1 MERLTGLIRKVLG
14 GVEGFEFEIR
24 TTEGPGHATTLAR
37 EAADAGYDIAVAVG
51 GDGTVNEVA
60 SGLVGG
66 QTPLG
71 LVPSGSGNAFGR
83 SLGISTR
90 PLESLSL
97 LAEPNIQKIDAG
109 VFNDRPFFST
119 AGIGF
124 DALVAAKFQEYAF
137 RGPIPYFLISFKEF
151 FKYRP
156 GRMVLELGGE
166 RIERTPLFTVFAN
179 TPQYGNGAVIAPDAD
194 YLDGLLDI
202 CVLDKVSA
210 LETIMNLPRLFT
222 GRLNKASF
230 YSSIKAKE
238 FRVHMDR
245 DEVSFHVDGE
255 PGQCGREIS
264 VKTLPKAL
272 RVCIPHNQSH
282 FMKRE
287 EYG

>member
-1 MERLTGLIRKVLG
+1 MSVEQLTGLIRKVLCG
-14 GVEGFEFEIR
+14 AQGFEFEIR

-37 EAADAGYDIAVAVG
+37 DAADAGYDIAVAVG

-66 QTPLG
+66 QTALG

-97 LAEPNIQKIDAG
+97 LAEPNIQEIDAG
-109 VFNDRPFFST
+109 VFNDRYFFST

-124 DALVAAKFQEYAF
+124 DALVARKFQEFAF
-137 RGPIPYFLISFKEF
+137 RGPIPYFLISLKEF

-156 GRMVLELGGE
+156 QKTVLEIEGE
-166 RIERTPLFTVFAN
+166 TIERTPLFTVFAN

-202 CVLDKVSA
+202 CMLDKVSA

-222 GRLNKASF
+222 GGLNKAPF
-230 YSSIKAKE
+230 YSSMKARE
-238 FRVHMDR
+238 LRVLMEM

-264 VKTLPKAL
+264 IRTLPKAL
-272 RVCIPHNQSH
+272 RVCTPPDNP
-282 FMKRE
+282 
-287 EYG
+287 